1 MYFFSKQ
8 GHFGGCI
15 PSLEM
20 SGPSN
25 DSCQVKKKVEAC
37 GGVLNAMWA
46 GGFEGVFFVWFPLR
60 FVFCGSCN
68 HQLTTSQ
75 PANQFFNIHTNVA
88 HSNILTGSSFYKQNL
103 MELVL
108 ARPLLHTG
116 HQGEAR
122 EGLQIEPP
130 RVYREA
136 ERTWNRSSE
145 DTVTVLQALLKLFAT
160 VPRIVVAGWCCPR
173 EIASSGG
180 LCEVRCWCFVQSWSF
195 FT

>member
-1 MYFFSKQ
+1 
-8 GHFGGCI
+8 
-15 PSLEM
+15 
-20 SGPSN
+20 
-25 DSCQVKKKVEAC
+25 
-37 GGVLNAMWA
+37 
-46 GGFEGVFFVWFPLR
+46 
-60 FVFCGSCN
+60 VFCGSCN

-75 PANQFFNIHTNVA
+75 PASQFFNIHTNVA

-145 DTVTVLQALLKLFAT
+145 DTVTVLRALLKLFAT
-160 VPRIVVAGWCCPR
+160 VPRIVVAG
-173 EIASSGG
+173 
-180 LCEVRCWCFVQSWSF
+180 
-195 FT
+195 

>member
-1 MYFFSKQ
+1 MHS
-8 GHFGGCI
+8 I
-15 PSLEM
+15 PYLEM

-37 GGVLNAMWA
+37 GGGLNAMWA

-145 DTVTVLQALLKLFAT
+145 DTVTVLRALLKLFAT

>member
-1 MYFFSKQ
+1 M
-8 GHFGGCI
+8 
-15 PSLEM
+15 
-20 SGPSN
+20 
-25 DSCQVKKKVEAC
+25 
-37 GGVLNAMWA
+37 
-46 GGFEGVFFVWFPLR
+46 
-60 FVFCGSCN
+60 FCGRVN
-68 HQLTTSQ
+68 HQLATSQ
-75 PANQFFNIHTNVA
+75 PASQFFNIHTNVA

-145 DTVTVLQALLKLFAT
+145 DTVTVLRALLKLFAT
-160 VPRIVVAGWCCPR
+160 VPRIVVAG
-173 EIASSGG
+173 
-180 LCEVRCWCFVQSWSF
+180 
-195 FT
+195 